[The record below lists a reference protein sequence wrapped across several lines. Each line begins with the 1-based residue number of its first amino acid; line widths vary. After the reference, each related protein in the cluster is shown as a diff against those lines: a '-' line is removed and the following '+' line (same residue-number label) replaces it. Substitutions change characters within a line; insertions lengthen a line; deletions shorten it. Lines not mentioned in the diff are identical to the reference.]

1 MRTKM
6 KTVVAS
12 GKNMITDKDMKVTID
27 EGSSVVGCQDQEL
40 FRYILYIHQVVIE
53 DKITQIPPFHR
64 IWNLDIDGLE
74 LKPSHITIEDEDI
87 FNIRPSD
94 MINLLLSKVYEGN
107 DHARIKNLIQLS
119 TEKSMEID
127 VPVNVFDDDTSANRS
142 KKWNP
147 INVWTLHGG
156 IPAKIKMANNS
167 HHFLGVTS
175 GDAKSLATP

>member
-40 FRYILYIHQVVIE
+40 FRYILYILQVVIE
-53 DKITQIPPFHR
+53 DKITHIPPFHR

-87 FNIRPSD
+87 FYIRPSD
-94 MINLLLSKVYEGN
+94 MINLQLSKVKIAEQ
-107 DHARIKNLIQLS
+107 IQRYICLS
-119 TEKSMEID
+119 VKS
-127 VPVNVFDDDTSANRS
+127 S
-142 KKWNP
+142 
-147 INVWTLHGG
+147 INIMYMKEMIMLEL
-156 IPAKIKMANNS
+156 KI
-167 HHFLGVTS
+167 
-175 GDAKSLATP
+175 